1 MNNELTKQP
10 TTTKPLSK
18 IQQFQVSI
26 VNGITSTLK
35 ESECELTPYG
45 KKCALNCIAGIVSFL
60 KSKERSFESIDMDL
74 LKISVQNAALLEL
87 NYASLPP
94 EIYFDLRGNIL
105 TVKPQ
110 GAGNEKLVRTYG
122 VGVKE
127 LAQPWVILEG
137 DEFILPSYDGNNITP
152 PKWVRKTLSGKAIA
166 VCYRLVKTN
175 GETEYLIS
183 GREEVASNLIAHI
196 RQNALLKIKDKDKR
210 GEFYQTLENRTLDD
224 LLSDPELK
232 EYINP
237 TYLSGGSR
245 EQMIIRKMKNN
256 ALKNYPREYNNSIIQ
271 EAAISMFEDVDESLN
286 EKPTETFDVK
296 PVNEDAPLDFEITDE
311 GEIKEE
317 VAKKD
322 DLEIRTSA
330 PKEEKKGEV
339 KVSIDDDLGDDD
351 ELF

>member
-1 MNNELTKQP
+1 MNNELTKQQP
-10 TTTKPLSK
+10 TVKPLSK

-26 VNGITSTLK
+26 VNGITKTLR

-45 KKCALNCIAGIVSFL
+45 KKCAMNCIAGIVSFL
-60 KSKERSFESIDMDL
+60 KGKDKSFENIDMDL
-74 LKISVQNAALLEL
+74 LKISVQNTALLEL

-94 EIYFDLRGNIL
+94 EIYFDLRGNVL

-137 DEFILPSYDGNNITP
+137 DEFVLPSYDGNNITP
-152 PKWVRKTLSGKAIA
+152 PKWVRKTLSGKAVA

-196 RQNALLKIKDKDKR
+196 RQNALYKFANTKLRD
-210 GEFYQTLENRTLDD
+210 EFYSTLEGRSLDD
-224 LLSDPELK
+224 LLSDPKLRD
-232 EYINP
+232 YINP

-256 ALKNYPREYNNSIIQ
+256 ALKNYPREYNNSLVQ
-271 EAAISMFEDVDESLN
+271 EAAVSMFEDVDESLN
-286 EKPTETFDVK
+286 EKPTETFDVR
-296 PVNEDAPLDFEITDE
+296 PVSEDAPLDFEINDE
-311 GEIKEE
+311 GEIKED

-322 DLEIRTSA
+322 DLDIKTVET
-330 PKEEKKGEV
+330 KEEKKGEI
-339 KVSIDDDLGDDD
+339 KVSIDDLGDDD